1 MEPREILDGSV
12 PKYFDQFC
20 SKLRQKD
27 CEIPSIII
35 QKASD
40 VFNKLDGL
48 KKIEKGHRIDILLD
62 LETSRQRCK
71 ANNHVKKIHQRVDDT
86 AHVNLD
92 LLMEIIEYYKNR
104 K

>member
-20 SKLRQKD
+20 SKLRLKD
-27 CEIPSIII
+27 SELPSIII

-48 KKIEKGHRIDILLD
+48 KKIEKGH
-62 LETSRQRCK
+62 
-71 ANNHVKKIHQRVDDT
+71 
-86 AHVNLD
+86 
-92 LLMEIIEYYKNR
+92 
-104 K
+104 